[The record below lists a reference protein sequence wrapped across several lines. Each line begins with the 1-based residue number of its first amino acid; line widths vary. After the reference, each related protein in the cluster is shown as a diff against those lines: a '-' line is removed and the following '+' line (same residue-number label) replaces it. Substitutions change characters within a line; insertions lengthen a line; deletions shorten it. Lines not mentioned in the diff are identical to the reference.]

1 MDFITDYLIRSFI
14 GLVLFYLVYFAFLR
28 KQTFFTVNRF
38 FLIGSIFFSL
48 LYPLI
53 DISLFIPEV
62 TKNFGVL
69 LDSIQIN
76 GSYINDSISY
86 YDIQDAKITNRSTVS
101 IGQYHNHI
109 ASKVLP
115 LHQNTEFDFQL
126 MSTSVYNYAI
136 QSDLP
141 FYPISEFILID
152 TFIQDCFTNDYALN

>member
-1 MDFITDYLIRSFI
+1 
-14 GLVLFYLVYFAFLR
+14 VNKLFVIILSLL
-28 KQTFFTVNRF
+28 
-38 FLIGSIFFSL
+38 FLISC
-48 LYPLI
+48 
-53 DISLFIPEV
+53 
-62 TKNFGVL
+62 
-69 LDSIQIN
+69 
-76 GSYINDSISY
+76 NDSISY